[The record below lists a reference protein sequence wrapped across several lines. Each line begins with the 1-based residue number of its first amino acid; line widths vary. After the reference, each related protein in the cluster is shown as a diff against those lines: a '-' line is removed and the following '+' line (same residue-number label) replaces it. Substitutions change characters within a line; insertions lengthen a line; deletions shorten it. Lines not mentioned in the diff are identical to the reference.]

1 MNDLQQ
7 LLDEYLA
14 TRRALGA
21 ELRLCGRLLQRFVAF
36 AAQRESAFLTT
47 ALAQQWAT
55 QPRDAQPAQWANR
68 FGMVRRF
75 ALYAHAADLRHE
87 VPPPGLLR
95 GSFRRSQPYLYTDEE
110 IADLLGAARGLSGT
124 TGLRSCTYATLL
136 ALLAVTGMRPTE
148 PLGLDRDDVDLETG
162 VLTVRQGKFGKS
174 RHIPVHASTQQA
186 LAGYAAQRDRL
197 CIQPLSPGFF
207 LSERGTRITEWALR
221 RKFVKLSRQVGLRG
235 PSDSRGPRPPGLAAS
250 VRRRDAA
257 ELVSQRRRCRTP
269 LAAPGHLPRA
279 CPRERHVLVSHR
291 HSGTAGGGRP
301 TARPPRV
308 EAAAMKAADFPPL
321 LAAFFTQRLMQQR
334 QASPHTITSYRDTFR
349 LLVRYAQR
357 ELHKPPTSLAL
368 DDLGPDFLGAFLT
381 HLETERGND
390 ARTRNTR
397 LAAIRSF
404 FGYVAAYEPQHAALA
419 QRVLAMPSKRYT
431 RRPVDFLNRA
441 EVDALLQA
449 PDVRT
454 RAGRRDRTL
463 LLVAVQTGLRAS
475 ELLNLRREDVQLG
488 PGAHL
493 RCQGKGRKERCTP
506 LRRDSVAAL
515 RQWLD
520 ELSDEPGSPVFP
532 NQRGGS
538 LSHDGAGLRPGQ
550 AFGHCPDRLPLVAEK
565 TCHAPRAASHR
576 SHGPAAKR
584 CRPRRDRIVAGSRV
598 RRNYLHLSARRS
610 QAEGAGDGPDD
621 TIGDPS
627 KPIPSQRQGLGVSQ
641 QLVIIPSLR
650 LQPPRFR
657 PP

>member
-1 MNDLQQ
+1 
-7 LLDEYLA
+7 
-14 TRRALGA
+14 
-21 ELRLCGRLLQRFVAF
+21 
-36 AAQRESAFLTT
+36 
-47 ALAQQWAT
+47 
-55 QPRDAQPAQWANR
+55 
-68 FGMVRRF
+68 
-75 ALYAHAADLRHE
+75 
-87 VPPPGLLR
+87 
-95 GSFRRSQPYLYTDEE
+95 
-110 IADLLGAARGLSGT
+110 
-124 TGLRSCTYATLL
+124 
-136 ALLAVTGMRPTE
+136 
-148 PLGLDRDDVDLETG
+148 
-162 VLTVRQGKFGKS
+162 
-174 RHIPVHASTQQA
+174 
-186 LAGYAAQRDRL
+186 
-197 CIQPLSPGFF
+197 
-207 LSERGTRITEWALR
+207 
-221 RKFVKLSRQVGLRG
+221 
-235 PSDSRGPRPPGLAAS
+235 
-250 VRRRDAA
+250 
-257 ELVSQRRRCRTP
+257 
-269 LAAPGHLPRA
+269 
-279 CPRERHVLVSHR
+279 
-291 HSGTAGGGRP
+291 
-301 TARPPRV
+301 
-308 EAAAMKAADFPPL
+308 MKAADFPPL

-390 ARTRNTR
+390 ARTRTR

-538 LSHDGAGLRPGQ
+538 LSHDGLAYVLAKHLAIARTACPSLQKKRVTPHVLRHTAAMDLLQNGVDR
-550 AFGHCPDRLPLVAEK
+550 AVIALWLGHESVE
-565 TCHAPRAASHR
+565 TTY
-576 SHGPAAKR
+576 
-584 CRPRRDRIVAGSRV
+584 I
-598 RRNYLHLSARRS
+598 YLHADLKLKEQAMAR
-610 QAEGAGDGPDD
+610 
-621 TIGDPS
+621 TTPS
-627 KPIPSQRQGLGVSQ
+627 EIP
-641 QLVIIPSLR
+641 PSR
-650 LQPPRFR
+650 YR
-657 PP
+657 PKDKVLAFLNSL